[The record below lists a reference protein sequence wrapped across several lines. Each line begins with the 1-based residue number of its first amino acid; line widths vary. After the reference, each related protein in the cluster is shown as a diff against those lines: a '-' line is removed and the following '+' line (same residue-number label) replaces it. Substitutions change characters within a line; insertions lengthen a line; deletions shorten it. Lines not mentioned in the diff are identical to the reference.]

1 MSICLQYNFQNKT
14 CTVVVLDDG
23 GNFRQG
29 RFEQAM
35 SQRQELHMREDP
47 FSVHVLFF
55 SETMQDWTFSFEVLQ
70 KEIDKEVRSP
80 ILTCIM
86 CFADAAYS
94 KAKFSGTLY
103 DEMSSRRYLAVS
115 TTSWPTS
122 SSTRTTSRP

>member
-1 MSICLQYNFQNKT
+1 
-14 CTVVVLDDG
+14 
-23 GNFRQG
+23 
-29 RFEQAM
+29 
-35 SQRQELHMREDP
+35 MREDP